1 MGNRTLY
8 MDLNGK
14 VKRGF
19 ENGQPYRY
27 TSTGKEYAHKM
38 SFMQV
43 ELKAKAHPDY
53 EKFNRLASQRVWQNA
68 DWSRRSIC

>member
-1 MGNRTLY
+1 MTNRTLY

-19 ENGQPYRY
+19 EGGQPYRY
-27 TSTGKEYAHKM
+27 TSSGKEYAHKK

-53 EKFNRLASQRVWQNA
+53 EKFNRLASQRV
-68 DWSRRSIC
+68 